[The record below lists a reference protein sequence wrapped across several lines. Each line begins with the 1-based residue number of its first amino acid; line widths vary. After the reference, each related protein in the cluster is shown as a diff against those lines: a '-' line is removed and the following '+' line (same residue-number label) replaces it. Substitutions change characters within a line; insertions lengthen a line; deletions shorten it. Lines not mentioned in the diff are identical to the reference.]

1 VATEIDWPSFSAVLF
16 DLDGVITPTAEMH
29 HRAWASTLGDHGFS
43 TDDYLRHIDGR
54 PRLDGVRTFLASR
67 GIRLP
72 EGHVD
77 DAPGDGTVAAIGN
90 RKDAEFRLLLVT
102 EGIEPYPGT
111 VRLLDLLEREGVP
124 AAVVTSSRNATS
136 VLGAAGLGDR
146 FPVVVDGVVAAGRG
160 LAGKPDP
167 ATFLAAAASLG
178 VDPAD
183 VAVIEDAESG
193 VTAGVR
199 GGFVLVVGVDRTG
212 NARALRA
219 AGAHVVVRDLAETL
233 PA

>member
-1 VATEIDWPSFSAVLF
+1 VDTAIDWPSYSAVLF

-29 HRAWASTLGDHGFS
+29 HRAWASTFADHDFT

-72 EGHVD
+72 EGCAD
-77 DAPGDGTVAAIGN
+77 DAPGVDTVAAIGN
-90 RKDAEFRLLLVT
+90 LKDAEFRRLLAT

-111 VRLLDLLEREGVP
+111 ARLLELLERAAVP
-124 AAVVTSSRNATS
+124 VAVVTSSRNSAA
-136 VLGAAGLGDR
+136 VLGAAGLGER
-146 FPVVVDGVVAAGRG
+146 FPVVVDGVVAAAEG

-178 VDPAD
+178 VDPAE

-193 VTAGVR
+193 VAAGVR

-212 NARALRA
+212 NAAALRA
-219 AGAHVVVRDLAETL
+219 AGAHVVVRDLADTL
-233 PA
+233 SA